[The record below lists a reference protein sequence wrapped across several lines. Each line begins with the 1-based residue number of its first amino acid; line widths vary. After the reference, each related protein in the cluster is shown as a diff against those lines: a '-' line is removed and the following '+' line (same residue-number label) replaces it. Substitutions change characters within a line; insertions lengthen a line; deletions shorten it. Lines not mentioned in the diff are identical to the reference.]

1 MKIIMSV
8 TLSLMLIIVLLFA
21 VAELPEFGNP
31 ENPVNNYVSQRYLDK
46 GLEETGAMNL
56 IAGVI
61 LDYRAYD
68 TFGESTVL
76 FTSVICVLVLL
87 KSNGGKPENE

>member
-8 TLSLMLIIVLLFA
+8 ALSLILIIMLLYG
-21 VAELPEFGNP
+21 VADLPEFGDPNS
-31 ENPVNNYVSQRYLDK
+31 PVNNYVSERYLGN

-56 IAGVI
+56 ITGVI

-76 FTSVICVLVLL
+76 FTSVISVLILL
-87 KSNGGKPENE
+87 KSKGDET

>member
-8 TLSLMLIIVLLFA
+8 TLSLILIIILLFG
-21 VAELPEFGNP
+21 VAELPEFGDPNS
-31 ENPVNNYVSQRYLDK
+31 PVNNYVSQRYLDK

-56 IAGVI
+56 IAGII

-76 FTSVICVLVLL
+76 FTSVICVLALL
-87 KSNGGKPENE
+87 KGTGGKS

>member
-1 MKIIMSV
+1 MKIIISV
-8 TLSLMLIIVLLFA
+8 TLSMILIVVLLFG
-21 VAELPEFGNP
+21 VAELPEFGDP
-31 ENPVNNYVSQRYLDK
+31 KSPVNNYVSERYLDK

-87 KSNGGKPENE
+87 KGTGGKP

>member
-1 MKIIMSV
+1 MKIMMSI
-8 TLSLMLIIVLLFA
+8 TLSLILIVILLFG
-21 VAELPEFGNP
+21 VAELPEFGDP
-31 ENPVNNYVSQRYLDK
+31 HSPVNNYVSERYLDK
-46 GLEETGAMNL
+46 GLEETGAKNL
-56 IAGVI
+56 IAAVI

-87 KSNGGKPENE
+87 KSSGGKA